1 MNIIKSTENLS
12 PVDLYKLTMNPNAG
26 KMKNAA
32 GQRLEVASYA
42 LYEDVDKKT
51 GELQQ
56 ILAIQTTEGE
66 VFATNSPTFIEEFVK
81 MVDFFAGFGMVV
93 DAIKVVSGVSKGGR
107 EFISVVYGN

>member
-1 MNIIKSTENLS
+1 MNIIKSSENLT
-12 PVDLYKLTMNPNAG
+12 PIDLYKLTLNPNAG

-42 LYEDVDKKT
+42 LFEDVDKKS

-56 ILAIQTTEGE
+56 ILAIQTPEGE

-81 MVDFFAGFGMVV
+81 MVDFFAEFGMIV
-93 DAIKVVSGVSKGGR
+93 DSIKVVSGVSKSGR
-107 EFISVVYGN
+107 EFISVVYDN

>member
-56 ILAIQTTEGE
+56 ILAIQTPEGE